1 MVLDTEN
8 PSFKL
13 ASCCNVDV
21 VNGAEGFFVA
31 GFLST
36 EVTLKFLPIEL
47 SKNDSVSANVSN

>member
-21 VNGAEGFFVA
+21 VNGAEGFFDA

-36 EVTLKFLPIEL
+36 EVTLKFLPI
-47 SKNDSVSANVSN
+47 